1 MNEYNKYIRFDWA
14 VKHMLRDKANF
25 AVLEG
30 LITVLLGE
38 KITIKEILE
47 SESNQNDSEDKF
59 NRVDIKAV
67 NSKGHIILVEV
78 QLTRQ
83 LYFLQRI
90 LYGTSK
96 AITEHIRL
104 GDDYKKISKVYSISI
119 LYCDMGEGCDYIYHG
134 ITVFT
139 GLHTGDNLQITTKEK
154 DAIIK
159 VFPQYLFPEYFL
171 IRVNQF
177 NKIPENPIDEWV
189 EYLKTGIIKENT
201 RTPGLREAREK
212 LLYLNMSKAEKIA
225 YDRHLDNIMV
235 ENDII
240 ATANYE
246 GFEKGHK
253 EGMEIG
259 RAEGIAEGR
268 AEGEAVGQRVATL
281 KLAKKMIE
289 NRMPIETVVQIT
301 GLSKEDLL
309 NI

>member
-1 MNEYNKYIRFDWA
+1 MYEYNKYIRFDWA

-25 AVLEG
+25 SVLEG

-38 KITIKEILE
+38 EIKIKEILE
-47 SESNQNDSEDKF
+47 SEGNQNDSEDKF

-67 NSKGHIILVEV
+67 NTKGQIILVEV

-83 LYFLQRI
+83 FYFLQRI

-104 GDDYKKISKVYSISI
+104 GDDYEKISKVYSISI
-119 LYCDMGEGCDYIYHG
+119 LYCDMGEGGDYIYHG

-154 DAIIK
+154 DSIIK

-225 YDRHLDNIMV
+225 YDRHIDNIMV

-240 ATANYE
+240 ATATYE
-246 GFEKGHK
+246 GFEKGVS
-253 EGMEIG
+253 EG
-259 RAEGIAEGR
+259 RAVGRAEGR
-268 AEGEAVGQRVATL
+268 AEGEAEGQRIATL
-281 KLAKKMIE
+281 ALAKKMLE
-289 NRMPIETVVQIT
+289 SGMHFETVANIT
-301 GLSKEDLL
+301 GLSETELKS
-309 NI
+309 I